1 MRAFEVVPAI
11 TDGRR
16 VFDASNGAI
25 DGLRL
30 GDVATGS
37 VNDAGAG
44 DLAVL
49 AATAVDTESLASLLG
64 GVGSGVWAVVFLPT
78 SVFDIPVGAVVEA
91 LQQSGVQ
98 AVDAIPLDDRRY
110 GVAIVVAREDGWAPI
125 TPYLSGRKGVVP
137 SDQAIR
143 RVIAERVIGGLSD
156 RTNRA
161 ADPNVAGLE
170 ARVQQLEGELKTAQ
184 KRLNGILDSRAYG
197 LAKKIAAMKPG
208 S

>member
-1 MRAFEVVPAI
+1 MRVFEVVPAI
-11 TDGRR
+11 NDGRR
-16 VFDASNGAI
+16 VYDASLGAI
-25 DGLRL
+25 EGLRL
-30 GDVATGS
+30 GDVAAGS
-37 VNDAGAG
+37 INEAVSG

-49 AATAVDTESLASLLG
+49 AATAVDTESLTSLLG
-64 GVGSGVWAVVFLPT
+64 GVSTGVWAVVFLPT
-78 SVFDIPVGAVVEA
+78 SVFDIPVGPVVEA

-98 AVDAIPLDDRRY
+98 AVDALPVEDRRY
-110 GVAIVVAREDGWAPI
+110 GVAVVVAREDGWAPI
-125 TPYLSGRKGVVP
+125 TPYLSGRKGEVP
-137 SDQAIR
+137 SEQAIR
-143 RVIAERVIGGLSD
+143 RVIAERVIGGLSG

-170 ARVQQLEGELKTAQ
+170 ARVQQLEGELKTTQ